1 MNYSTTTALVLGL
14 AALAASVGCV
24 RGPVAP
30 DKACVFPEREITVDG
45 DVADWSGATWYD
57 VSNAGSQWLG
67 QGITAEGWSG
77 PSDLS
82 YRWAGSWDGKGKLYF
97 IFDVT
102 DDCVI
107 SPPAQPN
114 SFLNDCV
121 ELMIDYNHSGGPR
134 FTEVTGE
141 KVLRGY
147 EMHFLPTQPPLVFVD
162 DRLSPMYPM
171 AKPQNDLFRNQYAG
185 EIAVRRNA
193 RGYVMEIGF
202 KLPGTAVG
210 DGTMLGIDTDVCDDD
225 GKGRESLL
233 IWHSGQVNFW
243 LTMDHYGT
251 VVLRKDSTRKSE
263 GTK

>member
-77 PSDLS
+77 PADLS
-82 YRWAGSWDGKGKLYF
+82 YRWAGAWDGKGQLYF
-97 IFDVT
+97 VFDVT

-121 ELMIDYNHSGGPR
+121 ELMIDYNHSGGAPIH
-134 FTEVTGE
+134 GS
-141 KVLRGY
+141 
-147 EMHFLPTQPPLVFVD
+147 
-162 DRLSPMYPM
+162 DR
-171 AKPQNDLFRNQYAG
+171 REGVAG
-185 EIAVRRNA
+185 LRNA
-193 RGYVMEIGF
+193 F
-202 KLPGTAVG
+202 PANSTAARFCRRQAFA
-210 DGTMLGIDTDVCDDD
+210 DVSH
-225 GKGRESLL
+225 GEAPK
-233 IWHSGQVNFW
+233 
-243 LTMDHYGT
+243 
-251 VVLRKDSTRKSE
+251 
-263 GTK
+263 

>member
-1 MNYSTTTALVLGL
+1 
-14 AALAASVGCV
+14 
-24 RGPVAP
+24 
-30 DKACVFPEREITVDG
+30 
-45 DVADWSGATWYD
+45 
-57 VSNAGSQWLG
+57 
-67 QGITAEGWSG
+67 
-77 PSDLS
+77 
-82 YRWAGSWDGKGKLYF
+82 
-97 IFDVT
+97 
-102 DDCVI
+102 
-107 SPPAQPN
+107 
-114 SFLNDCV
+114 
-121 ELMIDYNHSGGPR
+121 
-134 FTEVTGE
+134 
-141 KVLRGY
+141 
-147 EMHFLPTQPPLVFVD
+147 
-162 DRLSPMYPM
+162 M